1 MQHKNRWFLRTI
13 FLIIIMSFAACSTN
27 EAAQTKVEPATIE
40 ESGDG
45 EFKRIVLT
53 EKAAQRINL
62 QTMEVR
68 EEQIKRTRTFGGQV
82 MAVSNN
88 PSTSGDAVSGELQG
102 TLLRIP
108 VSETDLAVVDQGQ
121 PAYILPDTGSSTASG
136 LMAQPVDTAAVI
148 DSQFQTTSGAQP
160 NINIGDNALYYLINP
175 VESGFIQGQGV
186 FAEVSLV
193 NDNTPRKIIPYAA
206 VLYGVHGET
215 WVYTNPEPLVFI
227 RTAITVDYIEGDLA
241 ILLEGPEVGTP
252 VVTVGAAELFGT
264 ETGVSK

>member
-1 MQHKNRWFLRTI
+1 MQHENRWFLRI
-13 FLIIIMSFAACSTN
+13 LFLIIIMSFAACNTN
-27 EAAQTKVEPATIE
+27 KAAQTKIEPAIIE
-40 ESGDG
+40 ENGDG

-53 EKAAQRINL
+53 EKAAQRLNL

-68 EEQIKRTRTFGGQV
+68 EEQIKRTQTFGGQV
-82 MAVSNN
+82 MAVSND
-88 PSTSGDAVSGELQG
+88 PSAGEDASGELLG

-108 VSETDLAVVDQGQ
+108 VSETDLTMVDQDQ
-121 PAYILPDTGSSTASG
+121 PAYILPATGSSTAPG
-136 LMAQPVDTAAVI
+136 LMAQPVDATTVI
-148 DSQFQTTSGAQP
+148 NSQVQTNSGTQP
-160 NINIGDNALYYLINP
+160 NINIGENALYYLINP

-186 FAEVSLV
+186 FAELSLLS
-193 NDNTPRKIIPYAA
+193 DNTPRKIIPYAA

-215 WVYTNPEPLVFI
+215 WVYTNPEPLAFI
-227 RTAITVDYIEGDLA
+227 RTAITVDYIEDDLA